1 MQKNSFKQLMLIVLL
16 FTMQAV
22 FGTIT
27 AKPITGK
34 VTSATDGEPLIGAT
48 VQVQGSS
55 NGIVTDLDGNYT
67 INAEQGQT
75 LVFSYVGYLTKTV
88 KVGGGSTINVTLE
101 EDRQSLDEVVVIGYG
116 VQKKKLLTGATTQ
129 VKGEDIAKMNTTSPL
144 QAMQGQTPGV
154 SIQSTSG
161 QPGSGL
167 KVQIRGLG
175 TVGSSGP
182 LYLIDGIGGDIN
194 SLNPADIESIDVLKD
209 AASAAI
215 YGAQAANGV
224 VLVTTKNG
232 RAGKSEISFDTYYGW
247 QNVARKANML
257 NSQEYMTIMNEQQI
271 NSGNQPYDFSK
282 MKSIYDSNGNL
293 YDTNWI
299 DQMFKDN
306 AKVESY
312 NLGITGGNKVST
324 YALSLGYMSQEGIVG
339 GKDVSNYQ
347 RYNARIN
354 SEHNVIDGL
363 LKVGEQASFVYT
375 KSTGIGVGNQYNN
388 TLRGA
393 FGTSPLAPVY
403 ATNIY
408 DGSPAEAGSE
418 ASSYNGFYGSPYN
431 ATDNSDWYMYD
442 GNPYGNMMTNTNNEN
457 KSGTFSGNVYAELT
471 PLKGLKVRSVFGA
484 VYSTSE
490 YRGFSPLYHL

>member
-1 MQKNSFKQLMLIVLL
+1 M
-16 FTMQAV
+16 
-22 FGTIT
+22 
-27 AKPITGK
+27 
-34 VTSATDGEPLIGAT
+34 
-48 VQVQGSS
+48 QVQGSS

-339 GKDVSNYQ
+339 GKNVSNYQ
-347 RYNARIN
+347 RR
-354 SEHNVIDGL
+354 H
-363 LKVGEQASFVYT
+363 
-375 KSTGIGVGNQYNN
+375 
-388 TLRGA
+388 RW
-393 FGTSPLAPVY
+393 
-403 ATNIY
+403 
-408 DGSPAEAGSE
+408 PAESGRTGKLRLYQE
-418 ASSYNGFYGSPYN
+418 Y
-431 ATDNSDWYMYD
+431 WYRRWQ
-442 GNPYGNMMTNTNNEN
+442 PI
-457 KSGTFSGNVYAELT
+457 
-471 PLKGLKVRSVFGA
+471 
-484 VYSTSE
+484 
-490 YRGFSPLYHL
+490 